1 MQPLHQIIVKNVR
14 KHFSVILTTR
24 VTTQRDQVHMDLD
37 IALLVRVGS
46 LEDDRLPEPI
56 IAVPELVRGC
66 S

>member
-1 MQPLHQIIVKNVR
+1 MQPLHKIIVKNVR

-37 IALLVRVGS
+37 IAILVRVGS

-56 IAVPELVRGC
+56 IAVPELVGGC

>member
-37 IALLVRVGS
+37 IAILVRVGS
-46 LEDDRLPEPI
+46 LEDYRLPEPI
-56 IAVPELVRGC
+56 IAVPELVR
-66 S
+66 

>member
-37 IALLVRVGS
+37 IAILVRVGS

-56 IAVPELVRGC
+56 IAVPELV
-66 S
+66 